1 MKLAKKRK
9 NTEKKNKR
17 KIIFVI
23 LDGLADIGNETPL
36 SRAKKENL
44 DFFASRGFC
53 CLWQGA
59 KAPKNYNPKSMSD
72 VATLELLGY
81 SWKDNPGRGFI
92 EALGIGIKPKND
104 ELYLRGNFATVEKIG
119 KKFKII
125 DRRAGRDA
133 SYLDELSKSL
143 EMNIE
148 DVKIKCLHT
157 IGHRCILILEG
168 KGLSTSITDSD
179 AEGDFVGN
187 IIPKSKKAERTAR
200 ILNIFSSK
208 AFEILDEHPLNKKRK
223 MKANFLL
230 LRGAGKIKSVV
241 KFVKKY
247 KLKACSISG
256 HVVIRGI
263 SRYLGIDIINVKGA
277 NAELNTNLKGK
288 IDALEKAIDK
298 YDFIL
303 LHINGCDVA
312 AHDKNFEAKKRFLEK
327 IDEVVFSRM
336 RKFRD
341 INLIVTSDHI
351 TSVASGKHEFGEVP
365 ILFYSSEKDLENV
378 LNKFKKYKIA
388 KRFDEISCKH
398 AMIIK
403 NPMKFALPIFKNNK

>member
-1 MKLAKKRK
+1 MNEKKTHR
-9 NTEKKNKR
+9 KKNKN

-23 LDGLADIGNETPL
+23 LDGLADKGIETPL
-36 SRAKKENL
+36 SKAKKENL
-44 DFFASRGFC
+44 DFFASHGFC
-53 CLWQGA
+53 CSWQGA

-92 EALGIGIKPKND
+92 EALGIGIKPRND

-133 SYLDELSKSL
+133 SYLNELSKSL

-148 DVKIKCLHT
+148 DIKIKCLHT

-179 AEGDFVGN
+179 AQEDFVSE
-187 IIPKSKKAERTAR
+187 ILPKSKKADKTAR

-208 AFEILDEHPLNKKRK
+208 AFEILDNHPLNKKRRA
-223 MKANFLL
+223 KANFIL
-230 LRGAGKIKSVV
+230 LRGAGKIKNVI
-241 KFVKKY
+241 KFGKKY

-256 HVVIRGI
+256 HVVIKGI
-263 SRYLGIDIINVKGA
+263 SKYLGIDIINVKGA

-288 IDALEKAIDK
+288 IDALEKAIKK

-312 AHDKNFEAKKRFLEK
+312 AHDKNFELKKRFLEK
-327 IDEVVFSRM
+327 VDKIVFSRI
-336 RKFRD
+336 RKFRN

-351 TSVASGKHEFGEVP
+351 TSSSSGKHEFGNVP
-365 ILFYSSEKDLENV
+365 ILFYSSEKNLENI
-378 LNKFKKYKIA
+378 LIRSKRFKIS
-388 KRFDEISCKH
+388 KRFDEISCKNT
-398 AMIIK
+398 MIIK
-403 NPMKFALPIFKNNK
+403 NPMKFALSIFKNI